1 MAAALLAKM
10 TASFHSR
17 LLFFSFQTFCFA
29 GETGRSKLDAR
40 KTNVQRLKKLVKKKI
55 SKRRL
60 HCAKKKAK
68 RKKNSK
74 EIANLKSVCF
84 ERLLLYV
91 CSKPSASSV
100 TWAYSPEKMKPTSPN
115 FATISSRTKWGK
127 VDKWLFTCDSFCFCL
142 FSKLSPVRCCM
153 ILIFNT
159 RGREDVAK
167 TMRQLWAP
175 NATILWMASTSSILI
190 CVRTAMLPVSWLAEK
205 CAFGARGEER
215 EGCRYIVNTTV
226 KMETVFV
233 FCSFG
238 VDKRGIKNIQAFL
251 YKQGMRAINSVSGHF

>member
-40 KTNVQRLKKLVKKKI
+40 KTNVQRLKKLVKK
-55 SKRRL
+55 RYRNGVYT
-60 HCAKKKAK
+60 AWKKKGE
-68 RKKNSK
+68 KKKSGK

-127 VDKWLFTCDSFCFCL
+127 VDKWLFTCDYFCFC
-142 FSKLSPVRCCM
+142 F
-153 ILIFNT
+153 FF
-159 RGREDVAK
+159 K
-167 TMRQLWAP
+167 TFPLW
-175 NATILWMASTSSILI
+175 
-190 CVRTAMLPVSWLAEK
+190 
-205 CAFGARGEER
+205 
-215 EGCRYIVNTTV
+215 CRYLSSSVRVNG
-226 KMETVFV
+226 KMSPKQCDSFERRMQRFYGWRRRPQYWSAFV
-233 FCSFG
+233 RRCF
-238 VDKRGIKNIQAFL
+238 
-251 YKQGMRAINSVSGHF
+251 